1 MNRRQ
6 ACKTVGSALLTS
18 PLAVAQ
24 KASTFHLNYVLSSAL
39 YGEMTLDTI
48 LPEIEKAGCQSID
61 IWRRKHGDQREQ
73 ITEMGDTACKR
84 LLKEHNARISVSS
97 CYPLGPQGLQ
107 EEMVWLQQYGGK
119 AIVTGSGRYP
129 DSEPSGAHAKAQVK
143 TMLEMLKPHVAKAE
157 ETGITIALKNH
168 SKQLLYHPDSIR
180 YFAEFNKSPHLGI
193 AFAPHHLYKF
203 ESEIPSLLRD
213 LGDFHIPFMYF
224 QEHSKGIYEK
234 TPKDIEMQQLPG
246 YGGGLDY
253 RPIVSALRD
262 IRYNGL
268 VEIFMHPVPRG
279 IPILPTASEIT
290 AAVNK
295 SRRYIDKCIKQ
306 TA

>member
-6 ACKTVGSALLTS
+6 ACKAIGSALLAS
-18 PLAVAQ
+18 PLAAQ
-24 KASTFHLNYVLSSAL
+24 RTSGFQLNYVLSSAL
-39 YGEMTLDTI
+39 YGEMLLETI

-61 IWRRKHGDQREQ
+61 IWRRKHGNQREQ
-73 ITEMGDTACKR
+73 ITEMGDAACLR
-84 LLKEHNARISVSS
+84 LIKEHNAKISVSS

-119 AIVTGSGRYP
+119 VIVTGSGRYP
-129 DSEPSGAHAKAQVK
+129 DSEPTGSEAKAQVK
-143 TMLEMLKPHVAKAE
+143 KMLEIMKPHVAKAE
-157 ETGITIALKNH
+157 ETGITIALENH
-168 SKQLLYHPDSIR
+168 SKQLLYHPDSLR

-203 ESEIPSLLRD
+203 ENEIPSLLRD
-213 LGDFHIPFMYF
+213 IGDFHIPFMYF
-224 QEHSKGIYEK
+224 QEHSEGIYEK
-234 TPKDIEMQQLPG
+234 VPKEIEMQQLPG

-253 RPIVSALRD
+253 RPIISALRD
-262 IRYNGL
+262 IRYTGL

-279 IPILPTASEIT
+279 IPILPTVSGIT
-290 AAVNK
+290 AAINK

>member
-6 ACKTVGSALLTS
+6 ACKTIGNALLSS

-24 KASTFHLNYVLSSAL
+24 QASPFQINYVLSSAL
-39 YGEMTLDTI
+39 FGEMALDII
-48 LPEIEKAGCQSID
+48 LPEIKKAGCQSID
-61 IWRRKHGDQREQ
+61 IWRRKHGNQREQ
-73 ITEMGDTACKR
+73 IAEMGDAACKR
-84 LLKEHNARISVSS
+84 LLKKHNARISVSS

-107 EEMVWLQQYGGK
+107 DEMVWLQQYGGK
-119 AIVTGSGRYP
+119 VIVTVSGRYP
-129 DSEPSGAHAKAQVK
+129 DSEPSGADAKNQVK
-143 TMLEMLKPHVAKAE
+143 TMLEVMKPHVAKAE
-157 ETGITIALKNH
+157 EAGITIALENH

-180 YFAEFNKSPHLGI
+180 YFAEFNKSSHLGI

-213 LGDFHIPFMYF
+213 LGDFQIPFMYF
-224 QEHSKGIYEK
+224 QEHSEGIYK
-234 TPKDIEMQQLPG
+234 KVPKEIEMQQLPG

-253 RPIVSALRD
+253 RPIVSALRN
-262 IRYNGL
+262 INYTGL

-279 IPILPTASEIT
+279 VPILPNASEIT

-295 SRRYIDKCIKQ
+295 SRRYIDKCIEQ
-306 TA
+306 TV

>member
-1 MNRRQ
+1 
-6 ACKTVGSALLTS
+6 
-18 PLAVAQ
+18 
-24 KASTFHLNYVLSSAL
+24 
-39 YGEMTLDTI
+39 MTLDTI

-157 ETGITIALKNH
+157 ETGITIALENH

-203 ESEIPSLLRD
+203 ESEIPSLLAIWGIFIFRSCT
-213 LGDFHIPFMYF
+213 FRSIPKAFTKRLRKI
-224 QEHSKGIYEK
+224 SRCNNC
-234 TPKDIEMQQLPG
+234 
-246 YGGGLDY
+246 LD
-253 RPIVSALRD
+253 
-262 IRYNGL
+262 
-268 VEIFMHPVPRG
+268 
-279 IPILPTASEIT
+279 T
-290 AAVNK
+290 AADWTIGPSYLHCEIYAIMV
-295 SRRYIDKCIKQ
+295 
-306 TA
+306 